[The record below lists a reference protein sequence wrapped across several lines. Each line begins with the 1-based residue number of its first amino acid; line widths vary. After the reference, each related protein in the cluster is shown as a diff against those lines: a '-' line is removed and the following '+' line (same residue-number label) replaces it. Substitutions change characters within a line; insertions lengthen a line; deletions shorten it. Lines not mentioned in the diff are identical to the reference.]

1 VYRPARPVARI
12 LIASLALIGVIGVFV
27 ADFRVQEIQ
36 QLTLLRQDP
45 FLVDRPRLALIQHNA
60 RALQYPGLAALAGSV
75 LAWLA
80 WQTRCHR
87 NTVPLGGARLRFHSP
102 VAALAAWIV
111 PGANVVLPMV
121 SVRELWT
128 ASDPDARP
136 GDRPRRVSPVVL
148 AWWLAF
154 LGFAFLLGGS
164 ILHWT
169 GDAGAP
175 AARIVRDE
183 WLIAT
188 GLWAVV
194 AAGLAA
200 AVVLLIDLHQ
210 EERAQGHVAER
221 WSEWRLQSPS

>member
-1 VYRPARPVARI
+1 
-12 LIASLALIGVIGVFV
+12 IGVFV

-102 VAALAAWIV
+102 V
-111 PGANVVLPMV
+111 GA
-121 SVRELWT
+121 
-128 ASDPDARP
+128 
-136 GDRPRRVSPVVL
+136 
-148 AWWLAF
+148 
-154 LGFAFLLGGS
+154 
-164 ILHWT
+164 
-169 GDAGAP
+169 
-175 AARIVRDE
+175 
-183 WLIAT
+183 
-188 GLWAVV
+188 
-194 AAGLAA
+194 
-200 AVVLLIDLHQ
+200 LIDLRR